1 MDTTP
6 PLAAIHRLVWIS
18 LIAALTAA
26 GAMIAI
32 PIGPV
37 PISLQ
42 TFFVILAGLV
52 LGPRAA
58 AYAMLLYI
66 GAGCLGLPVFAGG
79 KAGLAVIF
87 GPTGGYLLGFVPG
100 AMISG
105 LGTARTGKS
114 FLWGVLCCAAGT
126 AVFLLAGALHLAL
139 TLHISFAKAFSIGVL
154 PFIPDGIAKCLA
166 AAGTHRFLAA
176 RRLLPA

>member
-6 PLAAIHRLVWIS
+6 PLAAIHRLVWVS
-18 LIAALTAA
+18 LIAALTAV

-37 PISLQ
+37 PVSLQ
-42 TFFVILAGLV
+42 PFFVTLAGLV

-79 KAGLAVIF
+79 KAGLAVVF
-87 GPTGGYLLGFVPG
+87 GPTSGFLLAFVPG

-105 LGTARTGKS
+105 LASPQKS
-114 FLWGVLCCAAGT
+114 FLWAAACCGAGIT
-126 AVFLLAGALHLAL
+126 VILLAGALHIAL
-139 TLHISFAKAFSIGVL
+139 TLHISFAKAAGIGVL
-154 PFIPDGIAKCLA
+154 PFIPAGIAQCLA
-166 AAGTHRFLAA
+166 AAGTYRFLAS
-176 RRLLPA
+176 RSLLPT